1 MSSERETVNRKLS
14 KKQHKKNFQIYWSF
28 HIERTYWVPRANPGT
43 SRIKFESKCSHARGL
58 SLSQWGH
65 SLSPGRTPALSFKPL
80 EFRKSLSPC
89 SKFLMVKY
97 PFRDPWLSYLF
108 SIKCNVPVLK
118 LDFLLSL
125 WWLWGNGKIQR
136 YEMRDVLYTFLRVIW
151 NILRKRSWLIFQG
164 VEWINTFEF

>member
-1 MSSERETVNRKLS
+1 MKFPHWKDLLSAPGKPRHLQDQVWVQMQPCQRAVPLPMRPQSVTRED
-14 KKQHKKNFQIYWSF
+14 
-28 HIERTYWVPRANPGT
+28 
-43 SRIKFESKCSHARGL
+43 SRSVLQAPWIQEEPVTLQQVSYGKI
-58 SLSQWGH
+58 
-65 SLSPGRTPALSFKPL
+65 
-80 EFRKSLSPC
+80 
-89 SKFLMVKY
+89 

-164 VEWINTFEF
+164 VEWINTFEFLKKSVHFWAVIWM